1 MVRFGEIE
9 RGLLIPDGR
18 ASTTTSPPTTHG
30 TAVAEY
36 IASILW
42 YALSIHGTTR
52 SNPKRISNTAKKET
66 QSRTRC
72 NHRHP
77 TMTQGGIELKAYVG
91 SCEPCHQPR
100 PHRPTPVSS
109 LWEHL
114 YRRARHHGLDLPASK
129 TPATY
134 RSHRSLAIW
143 ITGGRMQVAHVGV
156 RGMGDG

>member
-52 SNPKRISNTAKKET
+52 SNPNRISNTAKKRNPVQNT
-66 QSRTRC
+66 LQSPASHDDTGWY
-72 NHRHP
+72 RHSKP
-77 TMTQGGIELKAYVG
+77 T
-91 SCEPCHQPR
+91 
-100 PHRPTPVSS
+100 
-109 LWEHL
+109 
-114 YRRARHHGLDLPASK
+114 LDLVSPVTNLVLIIRPPFPPLGSICIA
-129 TPATY
+129 
-134 RSHRSLAIW
+134 
-143 ITGGRMQVAHVGV
+143 AHVTTALTRSPQALLRHIVLTDPWRYG
-156 RGMGDG
+156 